1 STVVTG
7 VPPNLLRWVMPLT
20 LDREQT
26 GHVRPSGY
34 ARSAMTEQSTLPSPP
49 AAVPAAPPR
58 TSARSWSPRAARR
71 VLQRAGDLLDD
82 ARLLTTAER
91 PLRERVRDAYA
102 ATREV
107 RVHADLRAVPVT
119 ALEERRRKLRVAV
132 LEKAGFT
139 HVTDVLVTGPDR
151 LVEAGIGATTAR
163 LATAAARE
171 LADEVDADLR
181 FRIDVDPGDPSA
193 TVQIGRAS

>member
-1 STVVTG
+1 GTSEPAGSPLGETSTVPAASAVATRHRGEASSHCRSRSCRAVRTLPAAAPRGGGMISRSSSTVVTG

-82 ARLLTTAER
+82 ARLLTTAEH

-107 RVHADLRAVPVT
+107 RVHADLRAVPV
-119 ALEERRRKLRVAV
+119 R
-132 LEKAGFT
+132 
-139 HVTDVLVTGPDR
+139 
-151 LVEAGIGATTAR
+151 
-163 LATAAARE
+163 
-171 LADEVDADLR
+171 
-181 FRIDVDPGDPSA
+181 SA
-193 TVQIGRAS
+193 EHTSE